1 MIISQLAQ
9 DSTLICEC
17 ISASIRG
24 EEVEG
29 IVVSELMSDVLTL
42 ECDNLLLI
50 SSLCTDQVIRT
61 ADIVGAVA
69 IIISSDKNVTDSM
82 KSLAEEADIALF
94 STRLRNF
101 ALCQHILENYP
112 ECKDGEA

>member
-9 DSTLICEC
+9 DENLTCEC
-17 ISASIRG
+17 VSASVRG

-29 IVVSELMSDVLTL
+29 IIVSELMSDVLTL

-50 SSLCTDQVIRT
+50 SGLCTDQVIRT

-69 IIISSDKNVTDSM
+69 IIISSDKKVPDSM

-94 STRLRNF
+94 STSMRNF
-101 ALCQHILENYP
+101 ALCQHLLENYP

>member
-9 DSTLICEC
+9 DTNLTCEC

-24 EEVEG
+24 EEIEG

-50 SSLCTDQVIRT
+50 SGLCTDQVLRT

-69 IIISSDKNVTDSM
+69 IIISSDKKVTDSM
-82 KSLAEEADIALF
+82 KNLAEEADIALF
-94 STRLRNF
+94 SIPLRNF
-101 ALCQHILENYP
+101 ALCQHLLETYP
-112 ECKDGEA
+112 ECKCGEA